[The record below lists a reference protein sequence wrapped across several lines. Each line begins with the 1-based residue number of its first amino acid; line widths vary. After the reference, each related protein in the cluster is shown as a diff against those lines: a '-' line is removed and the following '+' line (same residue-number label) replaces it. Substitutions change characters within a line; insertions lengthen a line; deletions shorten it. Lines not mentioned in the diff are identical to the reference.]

1 MLRPSQGSIL
11 TSSRAAQRRSARKE
25 RARAASGAF
34 LLAAAILLEVLAGLS
49 ELVLL
54 LLLPLAYVV
63 AAYLTLSLPLRVLA
77 SSAPVSFVGV
87 LGFLAALAVS
97 VVGLLRAAQ
106 GQKPV
111 APVSTRFARVLLAL
125 NWLLALLLALH
136 DL

>member
-34 LLAAAILLEVLAGLS
+34 LIAAAILLEVLAGLS

-54 LLLPLAYVV
+54 LLLPIAYVV
-63 AAYLTLSLPLRVLA
+63 AAYLTLSLPLRVLW

-87 LGFLAALAVS
+87 VGFLAALAVS
-97 VVGLLRAAQ
+97 AVGLLRAAQ

-125 NWLLALLLALH
+125 NWLLALLLALR